1 MNKTIRYCLY
11 GLATTICIIA
21 IFMGVYDQFFKK
33 QIDTEDSNILG
44 SINTVE
50 QTEVKDSFKDLFT
63 NQFFKENYDDSS
75 INKTDSTKELV
86 YTYTTA
92 ENSSVTLKTNVDGKY
107 DITAYIP
114 IININNDVAK
124 GYNMNTQNVFVSK
137 INDIMSNSKQNT
149 VCNISYTSYITN
161 NILSVAIMASL
172 KEGNSAQRVIVQ
184 TYNYNLTT
192 GQDVKIGD
200 ILTLRELDKTAVNNK
215 INSVITKAA
224 NDAKSM
230 SESGYNIYQREV
242 TSDLYDVSSVNNF
255 IQGPNGE
262 LYIIY
267 AYGNTSFTSEMDVIE
282 I

>member
-200 ILTLRELDKTAVNNK
+200 ILTLRGLDKTAVNKK

>member
-33 QIDTEDSNILG
+33 QVDTEDSNILG

-75 INKTDSTKELV
+75 IKKTDSTKELV

-92 ENSSVTLKTNVDGKY
+92 ENSAATLKTNVDGKY

-114 IININNDVAK
+114 IININNDIVN

-200 ILTLRELDKTAVNNK
+200 ILTLRGLDKTAVNKK

>member
-11 GLATTICIIA
+11 GLATTVCIIA

-33 QIDTEDSNILG
+33 QVDTEDSNILG

-63 NQFFKENYDDSS
+63 NQFFKGNYDDSS

>member
-86 YTYTTA
+86 YTYTTT

-114 IININNDVAK
+114 IININNDVAN

-200 ILTLRELDKTAVNNK
+200 ILTLRGLDKTAVNKK

>member
-33 QIDTEDSNILG
+33 QVDTEDSNILG

-75 INKTDSTKELV
+75 IKKTDSTKELV

-92 ENSSVTLKTNVDGKY
+92 ENSAATLKTNVDGKY

-114 IININNDVAK
+114 IININNDIVN

-200 ILTLRELDKTAVNNK
+200 ILTLRDLDKTAVNKK